1 MVNSVF
7 VKYCHIVYNL
17 FLVSRFMEEKKQ
29 NDLDVNVEAENSNV
43 SCSSCPFD
51 VMTQKILGLFKRK

>member
-1 MVNSVF
+1 
-7 VKYCHIVYNL
+7 
-17 FLVSRFMEEKKQ
+17 MEEKKQ
-29 NDLDVNVEAENSNV
+29 NDLDANVEAENSNV

>member
-1 MVNSVF
+1 MVNSVIG
-7 VKYCHIVYNL
+7 KSCQIVYNL
-17 FLVSRFMEEKKQ
+17 FLIIRFMDEKKQ
-29 NDLDVNVEAENSNV
+29 NELDKQIEAENSDV

>member
-7 VKYCHIVYNL
+7 VNSCQIVYNL
-17 FLVSRFMEEKKQ
+17 FLAIRLMDEKKKNEMDDQ
-29 NDLDVNVEAENSNV
+29 VEAENSDV

-51 VMTQKILGLFKRK
+51 IMTQKILGIFRHK

>member
-7 VKYCHIVYNL
+7 VNTCQIVYNL
-17 FLVSRFMEEKKQ
+17 FFVSMFMDEKKQ
-29 NDLDVNVEAENSNV
+29 KEMDEQIEAENSDV

-51 VMTQKILGLFKRK
+51 VMTQKILGMFRRK

>member
-1 MVNSVF
+1 MD
-7 VKYCHIVYNL
+7 
-17 FLVSRFMEEKKQ
+17 EKKQ
-29 NDLDVNVEAENSNV
+29 KEMDNQVEAENTDV

>member
-7 VKYCHIVYNL
+7 VKFCKIVYNL
-17 FLVSRFMEEKKQ
+17 FLVTMTMDEKKQ
-29 NDLDVNVEAENSNV
+29 NELDKQVEAENSDV

>member
-7 VKYCHIVYNL
+7 VNSCQIVYNS
-17 FLVSRFMEEKKQ
+17 FLSSVFMDEKKK
-29 NDLDVNVEAENSNV
+29 NELDNQVDAENSDV

-51 VMTQKILGLFKRK
+51 VMTQKILGIFRRK

>member
-1 MVNSVF
+1 MD
-7 VKYCHIVYNL
+7 K
-17 FLVSRFMEEKKQ
+17 EKQ
-29 NDLDVNVEAENSNV
+29 NELDKQIEAENSDV

>member
-7 VKYCHIVYNL
+7 VKYCQIAYNS
-17 FLVSRFMEEKKQ
+17 FLLNRFMDEKKQ
-29 NDLDVNVEAENSNV
+29 NELDKQSEAENSDV

>member
-7 VKYCHIVYNL
+7 VKFCKIVYNL
-17 FLVSRFMEEKKQ
+17 FFVTMIMDEKKQ
-29 NDLDVNVEAENSNV
+29 NELDKQVEAENSDV

-51 VMTQKILGLFKRK
+51 VMTQKILGIFRRK

>member
-7 VKYCHIVYNL
+7 VNPCQIVYNL
-17 FLVSRFMEEKKQ
+17 FFVSMFMDEKKQ
-29 NDLDVNVEAENSNV
+29 KEMDEQIEAENSDV

-51 VMTQKILGLFKRK
+51 VMTQKNLGMFRRK

>member
-1 MVNSVF
+1 MQFFVN
-7 VKYCHIVYNL
+7 I
-17 FLVSRFMEEKKQ
+17 FMDEKKQ
-29 NDLDVNVEAENSNV
+29 KEMDNQVEAENTDV

>member
-7 VKYCHIVYNL
+7 VNLCQIVYNP
-17 FLVSRFMEEKKQ
+17 FLSTRLMDEEKT
-29 NDLDVNVEAENSNV
+29 NELDEQVEAENSDV

-51 VMTQKILGLFKRK
+51 VMTQKILGIFRRK

>member
-7 VKYCHIVYNL
+7 VNLCQIVYIP
-17 FLVSRFMEEKKQ
+17 FLSIIVVDEKKTT
-29 NDLDVNVEAENSNV
+29 DLDEQVEAENSDV

-51 VMTQKILGLFKRK
+51 VMTQKILGIFRRK

>member
-7 VKYCHIVYNL
+7 VNICQIVYNP
-17 FLVSRFMEEKKQ
+17 FLSIMIMDEKKKNEMDEQ
-29 NDLDVNVEAENSNV
+29 VEAENSDV

-51 VMTQKILGLFKRK
+51 VMTQKILGIFRRK